1 MLIIFPVI
9 AADFRF
15 KSAPLSFKALPYTS
29 KRNIY
34 WKSLTSFQA
43 DTKIGINRAKDGA
56 SIECINSHSN
66 SDSNASL
73 VLWAGSDSAA
83 NKIGLNRDISGF
95 FITDEISISAAFA
108 PSFTFG

>member
-29 KRNIY
+29 KKNIY

-56 SIECINSHSN
+56 SIECINSHSG

-73 VLWAGSDSAA
+73 VLWAESSFR
-83 NKIGLNRDISGF
+83 I
-95 FITDEISISAAFA
+95 FITDEISISLAFFA
-108 PSFTFG
+108 PSFTLG